1 MGSFVASAIITAS
14 DQATPTIQKI
24 NNSLRSM
31 QNEGSKLGQAFQ
43 RAGANSWGINKLTTE
58 LDKVKGSASTAQSA
72 LSGVGAAANTISAG
86 GIGRLNSELN
96 RVAESARVAQS
107 AIDKVKARSAAN
119 PQFAA
124 MGPRDDRAIREFR
137 ERSAERYLAAHG
149 VPIPGQQPPRT
160 RGSLSERF
168 RNWWTPPTSDPH
180 VFDSREAI
188 REGYNWKRWA
198 AGYGVLRGGRNV
210 AEAAMEADDQSRRLQ
225 IREGSM
231 DANDRSAARALA
243 RQIADKYGVP
253 QHDVF
258 GGLNAMAGANF
269 SFEDMKSID
278 PKDPR
283 QRSMIEKFVQF
294 AKVADETVEN
304 SVDDLTRVALAADL
318 PFKTIE
324 ERHATFDKLAGKIAV
339 APNMSVEDPRGMLRG
354 IAQTIPLFRQLGGS
368 VDDAIYLQSIF
379 ADMGF
384 KGALGGH
391 AGKSFLQRLINPTE
405 GARQIFQQRGFD
417 IARVL
422 DIRADKLKS
431 GDEVAGQLE
440 KAGFAG
446 DKKKVA
452 ARVDEFNRVLK
463 QRQDAGES
471 LDLTRAT
478 SALEQAILDD
488 AGVKD
493 KKSRGQVTRSLKAW
507 QGNARG
513 VFNLLALIEEMQ
525 KLEASDWTEVAG
537 THHAPKVGALKGK
550 NALLLLKRFT
560 EMMAALEGTQLQKGS
575 DILTEDSAIKTQW
588 ERLKNA
594 SVSFMLGSDDDQ
606 SGEAAVSNT
615 LKWFADTLDPH
626 GAGYVARLRRWAR
639 ENERYNDA
647 RQRGVDPDLFGD
659 DMERED
665 WRWSDRQ
672 EREAAEAQRK
682 HQRDFKNAP
691 VGAPGTM
698 DDGFGISHS
707 LTTGNDPIVDVAPA
721 IDEFTGTLQ
730 AAGESVRSG
739 GEQAGSSIA
748 AAGDAVVA
756 ALNALAARISAISG
770 AAIGAVSR
778 GPGPTGAQNAAPAQ

>member
-1 MGSFVASAIITAS
+1 MGSFVASAIVTAT
-14 DQATPTIQKI
+14 DQATPTIQRI

-31 QNEGSKLGQAFQ
+31 QQEGSKLGQAFQ
-43 RAGANSWGINKLTTE
+43 KAGANSWGINKLTSE

-72 LSGVGAAANTISAG
+72 LSGVGSAANSIGAG
-86 GIGRLNSELN
+86 GIGRLNSELG
-96 RVAESARVAQS
+96 RVAENARIAQS
-107 AIDKVKARSAAN
+107 AIDRVKARSAGN
-119 PQFAA
+119 PMIAPMA
-124 MGPRDDRAIREFR
+124 PRDDHAIRAFR

-149 VPIPGQQPPRT
+149 LPIPGQQPSRT
-160 RGSLSERF
+160 RGTLSERV
-168 RNWWTPPTSDPH
+168 RNWMSPPTSDPH
-180 VFDSREAI
+180 VIDSREAI

-198 AGYGVLRGGRNV
+198 AGYGVLRGSRNV

-225 IREGSM
+225 IREGAM
-231 DANDRSAARALA
+231 DAKDRSAARALT
-243 RQIADKYGVP
+243 RQIADKYGVS

-269 SFEDMKSID
+269 SFEEMRAID
-278 PKDPR
+278 PEDPR

-294 AKVADETVEN
+294 AKVADESVEN
-304 SVDDLTRVALAADL
+304 SVDDLTRIALSADM
-318 PFKTIE
+318 PFKTVE

-354 IAQTIPLFRQLGGS
+354 IAQTIPLIRQLGGS
-368 VDDAIYLQSIF
+368 VDDAIYLQSLF

-422 DIRADKLKS
+422 DIRAEKLKS

-440 KAGFAG
+440 KAGFKG
-446 DKKKVA
+446 DRTKVA
-452 ARVDEFNRVLK
+452 SRVDEFNKVLK

-478 SALEQAILDD
+478 AALEQAILDD

-493 KKSRGQVTRSLKAW
+493 KQSRGQVTRSLKAW
-507 QGNARG
+507 QGSARG
-513 VFNLLALIEEMQ
+513 IFNLLALIEEMQ

-537 THHAPKVGALKGK
+537 THHAPKVGSLKGK

-560 EMMAALEGTQLQKGS
+560 EMMAALESTQLQKGS

-588 ERLKNA
+588 QRLKNA
-594 SVSFMLGSDDDQ
+594 SVSFMLGSDGDQ
-606 SGEAAVSNT
+606 SGEAAVANT
-615 LKWFADTLDPH
+615 LKWLADALDPH
-626 GAGYVARLRRWAR
+626 GAGLFAKLRRWTR
-639 ENERYNDA
+639 DNSEFNDA
-647 RQRGVDPDLFGD
+647 RSRGVDPELFGD

-665 WRWSDRQ
+665 WRWPDRQ
-672 EREAAEAQRK
+672 EREAVEAQRAY
-682 HQRDFKNAP
+682 QRQFNHAP
-691 VGAPGTM
+691 VGGPATM
-698 DDGFGISHS
+698 DGFGIPES
-707 LTTGNDPIVDVAPA
+707 LTTGNDPAVDVAPA

-739 GEQAGSSIA
+739 GEQAGSSIS

-756 ALNALAARISAISG
+756 ALNALAARIAAISG
-770 AAIGAVSR
+770 GAIGSVTR